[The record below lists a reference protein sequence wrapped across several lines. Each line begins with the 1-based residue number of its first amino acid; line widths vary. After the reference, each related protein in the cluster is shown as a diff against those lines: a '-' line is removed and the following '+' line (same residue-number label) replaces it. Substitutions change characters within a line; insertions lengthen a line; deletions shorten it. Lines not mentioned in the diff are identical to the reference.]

1 MKKIT
6 NHKRRG
12 FVLGLGRVLGV
23 AGVIGTSAL
32 TPHAFAKGRGANLKS
47 VAVHKSTNGKERI
60 LFALDK
66 SVRHKIST
74 LTSPDRVV
82 IDFIDTSSKGKL
94 KLGRNSANNN
104 QQKMVKNLRHATRNT
119 KDFRVV
125 LDMNEKVKAAS
136 ALKSTENGYFLE
148 VALSPYNTKQNSAQ
162 KEIKK
167 AISAVTAGVVSRPMT
182 IAIDAGHG
190 GRDPGAIGKKG
201 TKEKHIALQI
211 AKRLKKKIDRQ
222 PGLKAVLIRDGDYYI
237 SLRKRIKKARKHRAD
252 LFISIHAD
260 ANPDTRLTGS
270 SVYILS
276 QKGAS
281 SEAAKWLANRENS
294 YEDKLAGADL
304 HRGNKVVSS
313 LLLDL
318 SLEDTID
325 KSHEI
330 ARDLLKELG
339 SVNNLLRRR
348 VESAGFV
355 VLKSPDIPSVLVETA
370 FISNAREEKRLK
382 TARHQEKLATAIFKG
397 IRRYQVASIG
407 RESDTQYS

>member
-1 MKKIT
+1 MKEIT
-6 NHKRRG
+6 NQKRRG
-12 FVLGLGRVLGV
+12 FVLGLGKVIGV
-23 AGVIGTSAL
+23 AGISSIAPQT
-32 TPHAFAKGRGANLKS
+32 FAKGRSANLKS
-47 VAVHKSTNGKERI
+47 VAVHKSANGRER
-60 LFALDK
+60 LVFALDR

-82 IDFIDTSSKGKL
+82 IDFIDTSAKTKL
-94 KLGRNSANNN
+94 KIGRNSSTRN
-104 QQKMVKNLRHATRNT
+104 QKILVKNLRQATRNN

-125 LDMNEKVKAAS
+125 LDMNEKTVAAS
-136 ALKSTENGYFLE
+136 SLSSNHNGYFLE
-148 VALSPYNTKQNSAQ
+148 VALRPSKSRKTPQQ
-162 KEIKK
+162 EIKK
-167 AISAVTAGVVSRPMT
+167 AISAVTGGVVRKPM
-182 IAIDAGHG
+182 IVAIDAGHG
-190 GRDPGAIGKKG
+190 GRDPGAVGKRG

-222 PGLKAVLIRDGDYYI
+222 PGMKGVLTREGDYYV
-237 SLRKRIKKARKHRAD
+237 SLRKRINKARKHRAD

-260 ANPDTRLTGS
+260 ANPNPRLTGS

-281 SEAAKWLANRENS
+281 SEAAKWLANSENS
-294 YEDKLAGADL
+294 YENKMAGADL

-325 KSHEI
+325 KSHDI
-330 ARDLLKELG
+330 ARDVLKELG
-339 SVNNLLRRR
+339 SVNDLLRHQ

-382 TARHQEKLATAIFKG
+382 TAKHQEKLATAIFKG
-397 IRRYQVASIG
+397 IRRYQVASIE
-407 RESDTQYS
+407 RYDENQYT